1 MAQTFDT
8 IVVIYNPNSTNNAA
22 GKARSFADACA
33 TRDIVVELVETT
45 HEGHAT
51 EIAEDLVREH
61 TRPLIVSV
69 SGDGGY
75 NEVITGVMNAKKG
88 TQKSPVV
95 AISDAGNAN
104 DHKRTTRGDTPLVEL
119 VVVGKSRPLDILEL
133 RYGNTTRYAHSYI
146 GLGLTPEVGA
156 ELNRHQLTRWREALI
171 VLRSFA
177 TFAPVTIERN
187 DQKTAYGSIV
197 FANIDAMSKVLKLDT
212 ANNKLTDAKFELIAF
227 PWHGKFM
234 LVIQLLKSVLFGN
247 NHAPQLSSY
256 SFHTD
261 TDMPVQF
268 DGEIDTI
275 PANTSASVRT
285 IGHALDSLY

>member
-8 IVVIYNPNSTNNAA
+8 IVVIYNPNSTNDAA

-33 TRDIVVELVETT
+33 MRDIVVELVETT

-51 EIAEDLVREH
+51 EIAERLVREH

-95 AISDAGNAN
+95 AIIAAGNAN

-119 VVVGKSRPLDILEL
+119 VVAGTSRPLDILEL
-133 RYGNTTRYAHSYI
+133 HYGNTTRYAHSYI

-177 TFAPVTIERN
+177 TFAPITIERN

-212 ANNKLTDAKFELIAF
+212 ADNKLADAKFEVVAF
-227 PWHGKFM
+227 PWRGKLA
-234 LVIQLLKSVLFGN
+234 LVAQLLKSVLVGN
-247 NHAPQLSSY
+247 SHAPQFSSY
-256 SFHTD
+256 SFRT
-261 TDMPVQF
+261 TTATPVQL
-268 DGEIDTI
+268 DGEITTI
-275 PANTSASVRT
+275 PARTDVAVRSLGKA
-285 IGHALDSLY
+285 IESLY